1 MELVIHGVNIKK
13 NFFLLSNYSL
23 TTQIVII
30 NFSTACL
37 AFFFLI
43 FFNLLL
49 LLSSKNLEEQEI
61 IINEKT
67 NQITKYLGQNAIKR
81 IFTFDDTCNRVSKE
95 SNLDC
100 ISNNFLDK
108 NYEDK
113 LPQLD
118 PTYTQE
124 YIYSN
129 FLNTSFN
136 VKIFAENAIKFAD
149 TNDFIVKK
157 EDVLILEINESK
169 DNKLKK
175 NINFYQSYKKF
186 YFNLFNFLKEFF
198 DIKKLNKLNLT
209 KLKNEN
215 ILVIEIIDNKSSNS
229 YIYKDHLNNFRLNH
243 AKPILKDNKVYGVVF
258 IDNQLNFDDYDS
270 ASSSFLLTNFF
281 IFFISIM
288 FFLSFFF
295 SKSIVSPI
303 KILSRNTN
311 LERDKV
317 LNNRKIITYPNRK
330 DEIGKLSEDIQSMS
344 SDLKKRIK
352 QIEEFVFD
360 VSHELKNPLTGL
372 KSSSDLL
379 KTDKLEN
386 KNKELLVNNISTD
399 VDRMNILISDIS
411 NYSLTQFEIS
421 EEALEEVELVSLLN
435 NFKETIKNKTYSL
448 EIINENKALYLHIN
462 KNKFIQVIHNLLDN
476 ALAFI
481 PKNSKILIFIKATE
495 KNCIIN
501 FVDQGPGINM
511 SYKDK
516 IFERFYT
523 DRLKNK
529 KEHSGLGLSISKKI
543 IEDLDG
549 SIYLIKSSH
558 LGFEGACFE
567 IKLPL
572 KD

>member
-1 MELVIHGVNIKK
+1 
-13 NFFLLSNYSL
+13 
-23 TTQIVII
+23 
-30 NFSTACL
+30 
-37 AFFFLI
+37 
-43 FFNLLL
+43 
-49 LLSSKNLEEQEI
+49 
-61 IINEKT
+61 
-67 NQITKYLGQNAIKR
+67 
-81 IFTFDDTCNRVSKE
+81 
-95 SNLDC
+95 
-100 ISNNFLDK
+100 
-108 NYEDK
+108 
-113 LPQLD
+113 
-118 PTYTQE
+118 
-124 YIYSN
+124 
-129 FLNTSFN
+129 
-136 VKIFAENAIKFAD
+136 
-149 TNDFIVKK
+149 
-157 EDVLILEINESK
+157 
-169 DNKLKK
+169 
-175 NINFYQSYKKF
+175 
-186 YFNLFNFLKEFF
+186 
-198 DIKKLNKLNLT
+198 
-209 KLKNEN
+209 
-215 ILVIEIIDNKSSNS
+215 
-229 YIYKDHLNNFRLNH
+229 
-243 AKPILKDNKVYGVVF
+243 
-258 IDNQLNFDDYDS
+258 
-270 ASSSFLLTNFF
+270 
-281 IFFISIM
+281 M

-386 KNKELLVNNISTD
+386 KNKELLVNNISTE

-543 IEDLDG
+543 IEDLGG